1 MHTCALSRVIIKPDR
16 QRTEFDPVELQNL
29 KDSIEYLP
37 GERNRQLMHPP
48 VLRREGD
55 DLVLVAGERR
65 LRAITEI
72 FELGGCFIYNGQ
84 MFKADHGMIPFSD
97 IGELSPLEAEEAEL
111 DENLKRVNLSWQEL
125 AQVHARLHKLRAAQ
139 KTTLQAMQA
148 TAGDPPTIPSQTVA
162 DTAREVFGRS
172 DGSYQDTI
180 RKETIVAKHLDN
192 PAVAKAKTLDEAFK
206 ILKKEEERKTN
217 IALGLEVGKTFNADK
232 HTLVR
237 ANCLE
242 WMTQQEPGQ
251 FDVILTDP
259 PYGMGAD
266 TFGDAGGKMTGI
278 QHHYDDSHEAWQ
290 LLMGGTAAV
299 ADGTPIDK
307 IKAGWCVH
315 AYRLAKPQAHA
326 YVFCDID
333 RFHEL
338 KQHMELAGWDVFR
351 TPLIVHKLNSGRVP
365 RPQHGPRRQ
374 YEIILYAIK
383 GDKPVTHIYP
393 DVIPVNGDDNLGH
406 GAQKPVD
413 LYVNLLQRS
422 VKPGD
427 AVLDTFAGTGTIFP
441 AAHTFKCTATG
452 IELDEGSYGI
462 CVKRLAELKQLDT
475 PAPF

>member
-1 MHTCALSRVIIKPDR
+1 MHTCLLSSVVIKPDR
-16 QRTEFDPVELQNL
+16 QRTEFDPAELQVL
-29 KDSIEYLP
+29 KDSIEFLP
-37 GERNRQLMHPP
+37 GERHRQLQNPP

-55 DLVLVAGERR
+55 DLVLVSGERR
-65 LRAITEI
+65 IRAITEI
-72 FELGGCFIYNGQ
+72 FELGGCFKHNGQ
-84 MFKADHGMIPFSD
+84 TFTAEAGMIPYTD

-125 AQVHARLHKLRAAQ
+125 AKVHERLHKLRSAQ
-139 KTTLQAMQA
+139 KAM
-148 TAGDPPTIPSQTVA
+148 PVPSQVLGEEVLIQRPPQTIA

-172 DGSYQDTI
+172 DGAYQDTI

-192 PAVAKAKTLDEAFK
+192 PAVAKAKSLEEAFK
-206 ILKKEEERKTN
+206 ILKKEEERERN
-217 IALGLEVGKTFNADK
+217 IALGLQVGKTFDASAHHLYN
-232 HTLVR
+232 R
-237 ANCLE
+237 NCRE
-242 WMTQQEPGQ
+242 WMASQEPGQ

-266 TFGDAGGKMTGI
+266 QFGDAGGKMQGI
-278 QHHYDDSHEAWQ
+278 QHHYDDSHESWQ
-290 LLMGGTAAV
+290 RLMFGKGTLW
-299 ADGTPIDK
+299 TES
-307 IKAGWCVH
+307 WC
-315 AYRLAKPQAHA
+315 AQSYRLAKPQAHA

-338 KQHMELAGWDVFR
+338 KQHMEFAGWDVFR

-374 YEIILYAIK
+374 YEIVLYAIK

-393 DVIPVNGDDNLGH
+393 DVIPCNGDDNLGH
-406 GAQKPVD
+406 GAQKPVE

-427 AVLDTFAGTGTIFP
+427 TVLDTFAGTGTIFP
-441 AAHTFKCTATG
+441 AAHTFKCKAVG

-462 CVKRLAELKQLDT
+462 CVKRLADLKTLEAPNA

>member
-1 MHTCALSRVIIKPDR
+1 MHTCALSRIVIKPDR

-65 LRAITEI
+65 LRAIKEI
-72 FELGGCFIYNGQ
+72 FELGGCFVYNGQ
-84 MFKADHGMIPFSD
+84 MFKADHGMIPYSD

-125 AQVHARLHKLRAAQ
+125 AQVHARLHKLRTAQ
-139 KTTLQAMQA
+139 NPTTRAPVMMPNGLPGVEVKVGQ
-148 TAGDPPTIPSQTVA
+148 TIA
-162 DTAREVFGRS
+162 DTAKEVFGRS

-206 ILKKEEERKTN
+206 ILKKEEEREKN
-217 IALGLEVGKTFNADK
+217 IALGVQVGKTFNADK

-242 WMTQQEPGQ
+242 WMAQQAPGQ

-266 TFGDAGGKMTGI
+266 QFGDGGGKMTGI
-278 QHHYDDSHEAWQ
+278 QHHYDDSHESWQ
-290 LLMGGTAAV
+290 LLM
-299 ADGTPIDK
+299 DGFQIGSTGKYQP
-307 IKAGWCVH
+307 GWCEL
-315 AYRLAKPQAHA
+315 AYTIAKPQAHA

-338 KQHMELAGWDVFR
+338 KGYMTAAGWDVFR

-462 CVKRLAELKQLDT
+462 CVNRLADLKALDT

>member
-1 MHTCALSRVIIKPDR
+1 MHTCLLTSVVIKPDR

-37 GERNRQLMHPP
+37 GERNRQLLHPP
-48 VLRREGD
+48 VLRREGA

-65 LRAITEI
+65 LRAISEI
-72 FELGGCFIYNGQ
+72 FELGGCFMYNGQ
-84 MFKADHGMIPFSD
+84 LFKADHGMIPFTD
-97 IGELSPLEAEEAEL
+97 IGELSHLEAEEAEL

-125 AQVHARLHKLRAAQ
+125 AQVHARLHKLRTAQ
-139 KTTLQAMQA
+139 VANAKAVVRA
-148 TAGDPPTIPSQTVA
+148 EGIPDIIAPHTVA
-162 DTAREVFGRS
+162 ETAREVFGRS
-172 DGSYQDTI
+172 DGAYQDTI

-192 PAVAKAKTLDEAFK
+192 PAIAKAKSLDEAFK
-206 ILKKEEERKTN
+206 ILKKEEERSKN
-217 IALGLEVGKTFNADK
+217 IALGVEVGRTFNADK
-232 HTLVR
+232 HKLHR

-242 WMTQQEPGQ
+242 WMAAQEPGQ

-266 TFGDAGGKMTGI
+266 QFGDAGGKMTGI
-278 QHHYDDSHEAWQ
+278 QHHYDDSYESWQ
-290 LLMGGTAAV
+290 TLMMRWA
-299 ADGTPIDK
+299 K
-307 IKAGWCVH
+307 L

-338 KQHMELAGWDVFR
+338 RHFMTIAGWDVFR

-374 YEIILYAIK
+374 WECILYAIK

-406 GAQKPVD
+406 GAQKPVE

-427 AVLDTFAGTGTIFP
+427 SVLDTFAGTGTIFP

-452 IELDEGSYGI
+452 IEMDDGSYGI
-462 CVKRLAELKQLDT
+462 CVKRLADLRDLDT

>member
-1 MHTCALSRVIIKPDR
+1 MHTCPLASVIIKPDR
-16 QRTEFDPVELQNL
+16 QRTEFDPTELQNL

-37 GERNRQLMHPP
+37 GERNRQLLHPP
-48 VLRREGD
+48 VLRREGN

-65 LRAITEI
+65 LRAIKEI
-72 FELGGCFIYNGQ
+72 FALGGSFIYNGK
-84 MFKADHGMIPFSD
+84 MFDADSGMIPFSD

-125 AQVHARLHKLRAAQ
+125 AQVHARLHKLRTAQRDAASP
-139 KTTLQAMQA
+139 T
-148 TAGDPPTIPSQTVA
+148 PPTPPTSPSQKGADEAPATPRHTIA
-162 DTAREVFGRS
+162 DTALEVFGRS
-172 DGSYQDTI
+172 DGAYQDTI

-217 IALGLEVGKTFNADK
+217 IALGLEIGKTFNADK

-237 ANCLE
+237 ANCIE
-242 WMTQQEPGQ
+242 WMAQQPAGQ

-266 TFGDAGGKMTGI
+266 AFGDAGGKMTGI
-278 QHHYDDSHEAWQ
+278 QHHYDDSHESWAK
-290 LLMGGTAAV
+290 LMEG
-299 ADGTPIDK
+299 PS
-307 IKAGWCVH
+307 GWCSL
-315 AYRLAKPQAHA
+315 AYRITKSQAHA

-338 KQHMELAGWDVFR
+338 RGYMVAAGWDVFR

-374 YEIILYAIK
+374 WEMILYAIK

-427 AVLDTFAGTGTIFP
+427 SILDTFAGTGTIFP
-441 AAHTFKCTATG
+441 AAHTFKCAATG
-452 IELDEGSYGI
+452 IEFEEGSYGI
-462 CVKRLAELKQLDT
+462 CVKRLAELKNLDT
-475 PAPF
+475 PATF

>member
-16 QRTEFDPVELQNL
+16 QRTEFDPTELQNL

-37 GERNRQLMHPP
+37 GERNRQLLHPP

-55 DLVLVAGERR
+55 NLVLVAGERR
-65 LRAITEI
+65 LRAISEI
-72 FELGGCFIYNGQ
+72 FELGGSFIYNGQ
-84 MFKADHGMIPFSD
+84 IFKADHGMIPFSD
-97 IGELSPLEAEEAEL
+97 IGELSVLEAEEAEL

-125 AQVHARLHKLRAAQ
+125 AQVHARLHKLRTAQ
-139 KTTLQAMQA
+139 KLEAA
-148 TAGDPPTIPSQTVA
+148 RDPHDMEQGLLPGKPLQTVA
-162 DTAREVFGRS
+162 DTAVEVFGRS
-172 DGSYQDTI
+172 DGAYQDTI

-217 IALGLEVGKTFNADK
+217 IALGLEVGKTFNSDK
-232 HTLVR
+232 HLLFK

-242 WMTQQEPGQ
+242 WMIAQPSGQ

-266 TFGDAGGKMTGI
+266 QFGDAGGKMTGI
-278 QHHYDDSHEAWQ
+278 QHNYDDSHESWQ
-290 LLMGGTAAV
+290 TLMA
-299 ADGTPIDK
+299 GTPTSVTGK
-307 IKAGWCVH
+307 LGQPGWCEL
-315 AYRLAKPQAHA
+315 AYRIAKPQAHA

-338 KQHMELAGWDVFR
+338 KSYMEAAGWDVFR

-393 DVIPVNGDDNLGH
+393 DVIPCSGDDNLGH
-406 GAQKPVD
+406 GAQKPVE

-422 VKPGD
+422 VRPGD

-462 CVKRLAELKQLDT
+462 CVKRLAELKALDT
-475 PAPF
+475 PSPF

>member
-1 MHTCALSRVIIKPDR
+1 MHTCALKSIVIKPDR

-48 VLRREGD
+48 VLRREGHSM
-55 DLVLVAGERR
+55 VLVAGERR
-65 LRAITEI
+65 IRAITEI
-72 FELGGCFIYNGQ
+72 FELGGCFMYNGQ
-84 MFKADHGMIPFSD
+84 MFKADHGMIPFTD
-97 IGELSPLEAEEAEL
+97 IGELSELEAEEAEL

-125 AQVHARLHKLRAAQ
+125 AQVHARLHKLRTAQ
-139 KTTLQAMQA
+139 KAAMVPLDCATQAEFQQKVEENKH
-148 TAGDPPTIPSQTVA
+148 TIA
-162 DTAREVFGRS
+162 DTAQEVFGRS
-172 DGSYQDTI
+172 DGAYQDTI

-192 PAVAKAKTLDEAFK
+192 PAVAKAKSLDEAFK
-206 ILKKEEERKTN
+206 ILKKEEERSKN

-232 HTLVR
+232 HQLIR

-242 WMTQQEPGQ
+242 WMAAQPPGQ

-266 TFGDAGGKMTGI
+266 EFGDAGGKMTGI
-278 QHHYDDSHEAWQ
+278 QHHYDDSHDSWQ
-290 LLMGGTAAV
+290 RLMGGKGTLWAECWAAQSYH
-299 ADGTPIDK
+299 I
-307 IKAGWCVH
+307 
-315 AYRLAKPQAHA
+315 AKPQAHA

-338 KQHMELAGWDVFR
+338 RAVMAANGWDCFR

-374 YEIILYAIK
+374 WECILYAIK
-383 GDKPVTHIYP
+383 GNKPVTHIYP

-427 AVLDTFAGTGTIFP
+427 TVLDTFAGTGTIFP
-441 AAHTFKCTATG
+441 AAHTFKCSATG

-462 CVKRLAELKQLDT
+462 CVKRLASLKELDT
-475 PAPF
+475 PAPY

>member
-1 MHTCALSRVIIKPDR
+1 MHTCALKSIVIKPDR

-48 VLRREGD
+48 VLRREGPD
-55 DLVLVAGERR
+55 MVLVAGERR
-65 LRAITEI
+65 IRAITEI
-72 FELGGCFIYNGQ
+72 FELGGCFVYNGQ
-84 MFKADHGMIPFSD
+84 LFKADHGMIPFTD

-125 AQVHARLHKLRAAQ
+125 ASVHARLHKLRQAQ
-139 KTTLQAMQA
+139 KEQAVIESGDAIALATTPAH
-148 TAGDPPTIPSQTVA
+148 TVA
-162 DTAREVFGRS
+162 DTAREIFGRS
-172 DGSYQDTI
+172 DGGYQDTI
-180 RKETIVAKHLDN
+180 RKETIVARHLDN

-206 ILKKEEERKTN
+206 ILKKEEERSKN

-232 HTLVR
+232 HTLVQ

-242 WMTQQEPGQ
+242 WMAAHPPES

-266 TFGDAGGKMTGI
+266 EFGDAGGKMTGI
-278 QHHYDDSHEAWQ
+278 QHHYDDSYEAWQ
-290 LLMGGTAAV
+290 RLI
-299 ADGTPIDK
+299 TPW
-307 IKAGWCVH
+307 AEQ

-338 KQHMELAGWDVFR
+338 RNVMETFGWDVFR

-374 YEIILYAIK
+374 WEAILYAIK
-383 GDKPVTHIYP
+383 GGKPVTHIYP

-406 GAQKPVD
+406 GAQKPVE
-413 LYVNLLQRS
+413 LYTNLLQRS
-422 VKPGD
+422 VRPGD
-427 AVLDTFAGTGTIFP
+427 SVLDTFAGTGTIFP
-441 AAHTFKCTATG
+441 ATHTLKCTATG
-452 IELDEGSYGI
+452 IELDSGSYGI
-462 CVKRLAELKQLDT
+462 CVKRLAELKQLEQ
-475 PAPF
+475 PGLF

>member
-1 MHTCALSRVIIKPDR
+1 MHTCLLTSIVIKPDR
-16 QRTEFDPVELQNL
+16 QRTEFDPTELQNL
-29 KDSIEYLP
+29 KDSIEHLP

-65 LRAITEI
+65 LRVIKEI
-72 FELGGCFIYNGQ
+72 FELGGCFVYNGQ
-84 MFKADHGMIPFSD
+84 LFKADHGMIPFTD

-125 AQVHARLHKLRAAQ
+125 AQVHARLHKLRTAQ
-139 KTTLQAMQA
+139 MAEFVHEKCSPS
-148 TAGDPPTIPSQTVA
+148 DPSPPPQHTVA
-162 DTAREVFGRS
+162 DTAKEVFGRS
-172 DGSYQDTI
+172 DGGYQDTI

-206 ILKKEEERKTN
+206 ILKKEEERSKN

-232 HTLVR
+232 HTLAQ

-242 WMTQQEPGQ
+242 WMAAQPPES

-266 TFGDAGGKMTGI
+266 EFGDAGGKMTGI
-278 QHHYDDSHEAWQ
+278 QHHYDDSHESWQ
-290 LLMGGTAAV
+290 LLMTGPISSSGGLK
-299 ADGTPIDK
+299 G
-307 IKAGWCVH
+307 GWCSL
-315 AYRLAKPQAHA
+315 AFRIAKPQAHA

-338 KQHMELAGWDVFR
+338 KNYMELAGWDVFR

-374 YEIILYAIK
+374 WEAILYAIK
-383 GDKPVTHIYP
+383 GGKPVTHIYP

-406 GAQKPVD
+406 GAQKPVE
-413 LYVNLLQRS
+413 LYTNLLQRS
-422 VKPGD
+422 VRPGD
-427 AVLDTFAGTGTIFP
+427 SVLDTFAGTGTIFP
-441 AAHTFKCTATG
+441 AAHTLKCTATG
-452 IELDEGSYGI
+452 IELDSGSYGI
-462 CVKRLAELKQLDT
+462 CVKRLAELKQLEQ
-475 PAPF
+475 PGLF